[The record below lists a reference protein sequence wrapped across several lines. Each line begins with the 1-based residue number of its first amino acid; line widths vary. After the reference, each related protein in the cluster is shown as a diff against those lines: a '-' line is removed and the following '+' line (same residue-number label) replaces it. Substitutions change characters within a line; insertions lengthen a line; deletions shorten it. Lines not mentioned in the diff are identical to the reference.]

1 MKFVGPQKP
10 EHPDLVKQLA
20 VAMALLQ
27 FVQLSGIFLSHLWVA
42 YLQRGFIML
51 LMGRIGITV
60 VCCLGKR
67 RLCVVERVDFVS

>member
-20 VAMALLQ
+20 VAMGLLQ
-27 FVQLSGIFLSHLWVA
+27 FVQLSGIFLNHLWVA

-60 VCCLGKR
+60 VCCLGMR
-67 RLCVVERVDFVS
+67 RWSMVE